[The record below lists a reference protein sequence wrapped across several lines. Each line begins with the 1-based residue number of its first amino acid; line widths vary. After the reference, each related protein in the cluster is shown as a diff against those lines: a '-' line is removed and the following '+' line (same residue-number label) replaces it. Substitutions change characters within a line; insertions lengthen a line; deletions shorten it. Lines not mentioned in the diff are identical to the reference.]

1 MQHIPVNVRGA
12 LWESSHP
19 CIPLMKSRPALTT
32 LPLSN
37 FLLWVLLGVLTL
49 PCCVRCLIFKVGL
62 LGPWNCDPIYYRALP
77 AAAARLAVSRI
88 NGDLSL
94 DLGLSLDFV
103 MLQEPCETSKALTA
117 FIHYEEMADA
127 FVGPINPGY
136 CVAASLLSKNWEKA
150 LFSHC
155 CMNYELDRVI
165 GYPTFAMTAPFP
177 TEVLFAVLRHFRWA
191 SVAVVSSNEDIWRD
205 TAGRVATALRNKGLP
220 VGLMTS
226 MGLNDTEVEN
236 SLRKIQAGAGVKGEA
251 AHSAGGSRDNVCTTT
266 ANSSKSSLFFSYEN
280 VQFLFRKHWID
291 LFHRLNKKL
300 KIVRTI
306 K

>member
-1 MQHIPVNVRGA
+1 MQHIPVNMRGA
-12 LWESSHP
+12 LWESSHSY
-19 CIPLMKSRPALTT
+19 IPLVKSRPALTT

-103 MLQEPCETSKALTA
+103 ILQEPCETSKALTA
-117 FIHYEEMADA
+117 FINYEEMADA

-155 CMNYELDRVI
+155 CINYELDRVI
-165 GYPTFAMTAPFP
+165 GYPTFSMTAPFP

-191 SVAVVSSNEDIWRD
+191 SVAVVSSNEDIWRA

-236 SLRKIQAGAGVKGEA
+236 SLRKIQAGAGVKGKA
-251 AHSAGGSRDNVCTTT
+251 AHWGG
-266 ANSSKSSLFFSYEN
+266 
-280 VQFLFRKHWID
+280 W
-291 LFHRLNKKL
+291 L
-300 KIVRTI
+300 KG
-306 K
+306 